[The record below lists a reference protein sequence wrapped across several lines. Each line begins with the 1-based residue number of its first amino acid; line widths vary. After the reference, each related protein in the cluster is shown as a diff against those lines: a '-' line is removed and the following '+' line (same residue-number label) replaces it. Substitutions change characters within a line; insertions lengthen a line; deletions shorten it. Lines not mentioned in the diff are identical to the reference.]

1 MKGEGEVGCDEVGA
15 SNEEDKHLTE
25 FPPFFNKIHF
35 VDTCL
40 WLTTDMML
48 IISYQVDDSKPQSTC
63 VHQYLYTT

>member
-40 WLTTDMML
+40 WLTTD
-48 IISYQVDDSKPQSTC
+48 IDVNNFISGG
-63 VHQYLYTT
+63 